1 MKKLNFLGFPI
12 ALLYGLG
19 MQLRNMLFKSGILY
33 SNSIPLPSIG
43 VGNLSVGGT
52 GKSVVIMYLLDLLSE
67 RKKVGVLSR
76 GYKRITKG
84 VLQAD
89 KDSSAA
95 TIGDEPYQFYKAY
108 PGIDVVVA
116 EKRQEGVR
124 HFQES
129 LPSVE
134 VLLLDDVYQHQY
146 VTPSLMVL
154 TTSFDAPFYRDF
166 LLPVGNLR
174 EPRNGKSRADIILVT
189 KCPRGID
196 AKQKQEI
203 LNAIK
208 PALHQK
214 VYFTTIK
221 YSEWIQNETEKK
233 HLKSFLT
240 APFVLVTGIANAA
253 PLVSYLH
260 ELGLEF
266 EHLAFPDHHLFS
278 KKEAT
283 EIAKKSKERFILT
296 TQKDYHRLLLNW
308 KSTQIYYLPIQMQF
322 LFAEEEQ
329 QFKHQI
335 ASVM

>member
-12 ALLYGLG
+12 ALLYGLV
-19 MQLRNMLFKSGILY
+19 MQLRNMLFKRGILY

-43 VGNLSVGGT
+43 IGNLSVGGT

-89 KDSSAA
+89 KHSSAA

-208 PALHQK
+208 PASHQK

-233 HLKSFLT
+233 HLKSFLA

-260 ELGLEF
+260 ELGLKF

-278 KKEAT
+278 KKEAA
-283 EIAKKSKERFILT
+283 EIAKQSKECFILT

-329 QFKHQI
+329 QFKHRI
-335 ASVM
+335 GSVM

>member
-278 KKEAT
+278 KKEAA
-283 EIAKKSKERFILT
+283 EIAKQSKERFILT
-296 TQKDYHRLLLNW
+296 TQKDYHRLMLNW

>member
-278 KKEAT
+278 KKEAA
-283 EIAKKSKERFILT
+283 EIAKQSKERFILT

>member
-266 EHLAFPDHHLFS
+266 EHLAFSDHHLFS

>member
-1 MKKLNFLGFPI
+1 
-12 ALLYGLG
+12 
-19 MQLRNMLFKSGILY
+19 
-33 SNSIPLPSIG
+33 LPSIG

-278 KKEAT
+278 KKEAA
-283 EIAKKSKERFILT
+283 EIAKQSKERFILT

>member
-19 MQLRNMLFKSGILY
+19 MLLRNMLFKSGILY

-278 KKEAT
+278 KKEAA
-283 EIAKKSKERFILT
+283 EIAKQSKERFILT

>member
-84 VLQAD
+84 ALQAD

-278 KKEAT
+278 KKEAA
-283 EIAKKSKERFILT
+283 EIAKQSKERFILT